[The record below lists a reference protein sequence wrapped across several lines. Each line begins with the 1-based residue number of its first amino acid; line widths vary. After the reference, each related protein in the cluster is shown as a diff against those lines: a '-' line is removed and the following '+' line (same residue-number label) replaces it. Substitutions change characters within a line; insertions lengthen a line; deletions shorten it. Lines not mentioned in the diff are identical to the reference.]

1 MADDRGVREGRVRR
15 AADSAAGG
23 PAGGAADLD
32 RVDRL
37 LLLVAELRRASPEA
51 VEARDLAGRLGVSAR
66 TVRRDVELLAHG
78 GLEVRRERG
87 RGYALR
93 PQPRR
98 EPLGEAASLVGPV
111 RDTLAEAVRTRRV
124 VRLVYTDRQGSR
136 TVRDVEA
143 HGLVTAPDAD
153 YLVGWCRTR
162 EGPRLFRLERIGAA
176 FLSGR
181 GVGVRD
187 LDALL
192 AALRV
197 PAPRPPA
204 EPAARGPLGRGAD
217 GAAKARAW
225 TLDRVEFTRMRLRE
239 AVESVH
245 GPGGRSGRGSRRGSR
260 GGQDGG
266 ASNVVALRAVL
277 GHLAEWTRWQVAA
290 VRSAVTGGPA
300 APAGRPPEYPEG
312 FEHVASFEVW
322 ESMVQDAMAL
332 RSLGDLARD
341 LSQVL
346 DDLARWVA
354 DSDDVVWARE
364 VPEPRRFG
372 RAGPAR
378 PVADL
383 LAGWRGP
390 LAHVEWHLDRLT
402 DEPAPPRGGAD
413 AEEEAWVVDR
423 CPLQP

>member
-1 MADDRGVREGRVRR
+1 MGDDRGVREDLPRHAPDRT
-15 AADSAAGG
+15 ADT
-23 PAGGAADLD
+23 D

-37 LLLVAELRRASPEA
+37 LLLVAELRQASPDA
-51 VEARDLAGRLGVSAR
+51 VEAGDLARRLGVSAR
-66 TVRRDVELLAHG
+66 TVRRDMELLTGG
-78 GLEVRRERG
+78 GLRARRERG
-87 RGYALR
+87 RGYVLDPEPAR
-93 PQPRR
+93 Q
-98 EPLGEAASLVGPV
+98 PLGEAASLVGPV

-124 VRLVYTDRQGSR
+124 ARLVYTDRQGAR

-153 YLVGWCRTR
+153 YLVGWCRLR
-162 EGPRLFRLERIGAA
+162 EGPRMFRLERIGAA
-176 FLSGR
+176 YLSGR

-187 LDALL
+187 LDTLL

-197 PAPRPPA
+197 PVPRPPA
-204 EPAARGPLGRGAD
+204 EPVTRGPLGRDAA
-217 GAAKARAW
+217 GAAHARAW

-239 AVESVH
+239 AVASARDSE
-245 GPGGRSGRGSRRGSR
+245 GGGRAGRARGEGSGG
-260 GGQDGG
+260 
-266 ASNVVALRAVL
+266 VVALRGVL

-290 VRSAVTGGPA
+290 VRSAATGTPPVTGG
-300 APAGRPPEYPEG
+300 RPPDYPEG
-312 FEHVASFEVW
+312 FARVTSFDAW

-332 RSLGDLARD
+332 RSLGELARD
-341 LSQVL
+341 LTQVL

-354 DSDDVVWARE
+354 DSDDAVWGRE

-372 RAGPAR
+372 RPGPAR

-402 DEPAPPRGGAD
+402 GEPPPPRGGLD
-413 AEEEAWVVDR
+413 AEDETWVVDR
-423 CPLQP
+423 CPLHP

>member
-1 MADDRGVREGRVRR
+1 MGDDRGVREDLPRHAGR
-15 AADSAAGG
+15 AAGATDAT
-23 PAGGAADLD
+23 GAADAADVD

-51 VEARDLAGRLGVSAR
+51 VEAGDLAGRLGVSAR
-66 TVRRDVELLAHG
+66 TVRRDMELLTGG
-78 GLEVRRERG
+78 GLPVRRERG
-87 RGYALR
+87 RGYALAQD
-93 PQPRR
+93 PAR

-124 VRLVYTDRQGSR
+124 ARLVYTDRQGTR

-153 YLVGWCRTR
+153 YLVGWCRLR
-162 EGPRLFRLERIGAA
+162 EGPRMFRLERIGAA

-197 PAPRPPA
+197 PVPRPPA
-204 EPAARGPLGRGAD
+204 EPVTRGPLGRDAA
-217 GAAKARAW
+217 GAARARAW
-225 TLDRVEFTRMRLRE
+225 TLDRVEFARMRLRE
-239 AVESVH
+239 EVASARDLE
-245 GPGGRSGRGSRRGSR
+245 GAGRGRARRGRDEVS
-260 GGQDGG
+260 GG
-266 ASNVVALRAVL
+266 VVALRGVL

-290 VRSAVTGGPA
+290 VRSAVTGEPPA
-300 APAGRPPEYPEG
+300 PGGRPPDYPEG
-312 FEHVASFEVW
+312 FARVASFDVW
-322 ESMVQDAMAL
+322 ESMVQDAMAV
-332 RSLGDLARD
+332 RSLGELARD
-341 LSQVL
+341 LTQVL

-354 DSDDVVWARE
+354 GSDDAVWGRQ

-372 RAGPAR
+372 RPGPAR

-402 DEPAPPRGGAD
+402 GEPPPPRGGLD
-413 AEEEAWVVDR
+413 AEEEVWVVDR
-423 CPLQP
+423 CPLHP